1 MKELQINDE
10 LKPKSVI
17 VDGVL
22 HNQFKDY
29 CRRKCM
35 KIGGV
40 VEDLMKLYLNNPSEM
55 QKLIDTNN
63 DKHTTRH

>member
-1 MKELQINDE
+1 MKELQINEE

-17 VDGVL
+17 VDGGL

-40 VEDLMKLYLNNPSEM
+40 VEDLMKLYLKNPIEM
-55 QKLIDTNN
+55 QKMIDTNN
-63 DKHTTRH
+63 DKHSNRR